1 MFMSADSW
9 SYGLLK
15 NCQSTY
21 MTRSVNRTLGQSMP
35 KNAVWA
41 PQAPTEKGFS
51 EEVVHNE

>member
-51 EEVVHNE
+51 EEVVYNE